1 MARLMLFKIKRV
13 VLSIFS
19 YKPNENDSIWIRK
32 FPTVKPDTA
41 IQASATV
48 EASFVLPIF
57 IVAYF
62 TIMQLLW
69 VLAGQLGILTALY
82 DTGTVLSTMSTSLEG
97 HKYISAAGAAAIFY
111 GKLDKDYIER
121 SGIAGKSAGITL
133 LQSDIAEDMSQIYLC
148 ADYVTT
154 GIWDMFGLFLHK
166 YTQTLYFRGWVGV
179 NELNRGQTQ
188 DGNTQLVYITDY
200 GEVYH
205 IYKDCSYLNPTVK
218 QTTVMEVSQ
227 MRNES
232 GAGYKPC
239 KSCYSNTQLVYVTD
253 YGGAYH
259 SNRNCSGLKRGI
271 MVTDKENVG
280 TMRLCSKCS
289 KR

>member
-1 MARLMLFKIKRV
+1 MLFKIKRV

-19 YKPNENDSIWIRK
+19 YEPNEKDGIRVRK
-32 FPTVKPDTA
+32 FPTVKPDTD

-62 TIMQLLW
+62 TVMQLLW
-69 VLAGQLGILTALY
+69 VLAGQMGILTALY
-82 DTGTVLSTMSTSLEG
+82 DTGTVLATVSTGLEG
-97 HKYISAAGAAAIFY
+97 HKYVSAAGAAALFY
-111 GKLDKDYIER
+111 EKLDKDYIER

-133 LQSDIAEDMSQIYLC
+133 LQSDIEEDMSQIYLR
-148 ADYVTT
+148 ADYVTAST
-154 GIWDMFGLFLHK
+154 WDMFGLFLHN

-179 NELNRGQTQ
+179 NELHRGQTQ
-188 DGNTQLVYITDY
+188 ESSTELVYVTDY

-205 IYKDCSYLNPTVK
+205 IYKDCSYLNPTIK
-218 QTTVMEVSQ
+218 QTTVTEALQ

-232 GAGYKPC
+232 GAAYKPC
-239 KSCYSNTQLVYVTD
+239 KSCYSNTQMVYVTD

-280 TMRLCSKCS
+280 AMRLCSKCS